1 MKTSRIK
8 LLMTFAPTGTY
19 VRDHKTTPEV
29 VNISKVSNMTKVKGS
44 ENVAKGRRGT
54 VRRAHVGYD
63 EGPCTL
69 LPDGRNSEVPTTPQ
83 LKAEIQPTL
92 TTCPIAHPVT
102 LASPS
107 FESP

>member
-44 ENVAKGRRGT
+44 GNVAKGRRGT

-69 LPDGRNSEVPTTPQ
+69 LPDGRNSEVPTTDTAAQ
-83 LKAEIQPTL
+83 GRNSTNIDDDVSNRAS
-92 TTCPIAHPVT
+92 CNSGFPI
-102 LASPS
+102 L
-107 FESP
+107 